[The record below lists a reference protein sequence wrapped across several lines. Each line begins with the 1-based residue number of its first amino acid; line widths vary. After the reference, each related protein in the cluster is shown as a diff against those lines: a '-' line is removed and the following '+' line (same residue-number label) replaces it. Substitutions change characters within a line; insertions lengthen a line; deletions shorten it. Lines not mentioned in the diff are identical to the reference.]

1 MFYLWIQEY
10 FKRNKMTI
18 NLKYIGQWFLWY
30 VSGSRIP
37 SFTLADLRCSSIADP
52 TYMIR
57 AIPSN
62 ASDNVYCTLL
72 AHSVVH
78 GAMAGYTGFTIGQ
91 VNGRHC
97 YIPFYVSHRI
107 FTIRTGSYLYRISA
121 SQAKFKAYSILLQW
135 PLYWLS
141 ASLTPEDNREAEQS
155 FDNRQDVGKA
165 ALLDQPA
172 KLPVQ
177 QSCRRGEEG
186 TGKDGPTYRWL
197 AFPSEAWREGW
208 RSQLWWY
215 EVRSTS
221 AYVVQRN
228 LFFFSLFS
236 CYGNWWC
243 RFASPLIYPWPIFPG
258 WNPVFTQC

>member
-1 MFYLWIQEY
+1 
-10 FKRNKMTI
+10 
-18 NLKYIGQWFLWY
+18 
-30 VSGSRIP
+30 
-37 SFTLADLRCSSIADP
+37 
-52 TYMIR
+52 MIR

-228 LFFFSLFS
+228 LFFSAYLV
-236 CYGNWWC
+236 
-243 RFASPLIYPWPIFPG
+243 AMATDDAIFPVRLYIPDQFFQG
-258 WNPVFTQC
+258 ETLSLLSAK